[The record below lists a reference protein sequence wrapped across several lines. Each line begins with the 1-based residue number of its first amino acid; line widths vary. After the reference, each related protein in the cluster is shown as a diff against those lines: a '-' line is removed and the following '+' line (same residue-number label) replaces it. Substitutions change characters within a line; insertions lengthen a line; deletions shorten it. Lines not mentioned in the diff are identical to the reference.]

1 MRGFNVGLSEQ
12 QIGMTIDGLPNGN
25 SNYGGGSKAN
35 RYIDFENLARA
46 EVSQGTS
53 DISSPSHE
61 ALGGTINFVTNNPYE
76 ETRLRSGISL
86 GDNNARRFYMRYDT
100 GNITDSTSHI

>member
-35 RYIDFENLARA
+35 RYIDFENLGVQKYLKGRPIFHHRHTKHL
-46 EVSQGTS
+46 VVRLILLPITLMRKH
-53 DISSPSHE
+53 D
-61 ALGGTINFVTNNPYE
+61 FVPV
-76 ETRLRSGISL
+76 LV
-86 GDNNARRFYMRYDT
+86 
-100 GNITDSTSHI
+100 